1 MSDSYDT
8 VPTDDLLQA
17 DDDYSPGCV
26 PVKVEGIVRTDEMPT
41 EVVYARV
48 VLATGSNAIKVL
60 NADPHRKKVT
70 FWVVILGDSS
80 GFDAVA
86 CLGSTSGQ
94 AQAFA
99 GAFLQSPNAIS
110 RYDSTDKGEVWVRP
124 GLLTDTTGTFN
135 GVVVSTDDYILSM
148 IIELWSR

>member
-1 MSDSYDT
+1 MSNYDT
-8 VPTDDLLQA
+8 VPTKELLQA

-26 PVKVEGIVRTDEMPT
+26 PVRVEGAVHTEELPT

-48 VLATGSNAIKVL
+48 VLGTGSNAVKIL
-60 NADPHRKKVT
+60 NADPRRKKVT
-70 FWVVILGDSS
+70 FWIAILGDSS
-80 GFDAVA
+80 ALDAVA

-99 GAFLQSPNAIS
+99 GAFLQTINAIS

-135 GVVVSTDDYILSM
+135 GVAISTDDYILSM